1 MRSRRTYLISLAL
14 LMSLGSGVAAQAE
27 TRSETWPQKPVVVVV
42 PFAAGGN
49 TDGIARMTAQ
59 RLGEAFGQQFVVEN
73 RGGAGGTMAA
83 DAVARAE
90 PDGYTLFMAA
100 LPVIAIVPAMN
111 KVRYNPTKDFVPI
124 SNIGTNPFVLVV
136 NKDLPAQDLAAF
148 IAYVRPRAN
157 TLSYGSAGAGSLNH
171 LSMALFLKV
180 AGLEMIHVG
189 YKGNGPALADVIAG
203 HIPAMFSNLSDA
215 LPHAASGSVRLLAVS
230 SEKRVLQ
237 IPDVPTVA
245 ESGYPQ
251 FKTLT
256 WNGLMAPAGTP
267 REIVDRIAGE
277 VARAVKDPAFAEK
290 LSRYGV
296 NPLGDTPEEFA
307 TMIASDI
314 ALWSE
319 AVNIAGVKG
328 Q

>member
-1 MRSRRTYLISLAL
+1 MWPRRTHLASPVMSLAL
-14 LMSLGSGVAAQAE
+14 LMSLGSGIAAQA
-27 TRSETWPQKPVVVVV
+27 ETWPQKPVVIVV

-59 RLGEAFGQQFVVEN
+59 RLGEAFGQQFVIEN
-73 RGGAGGTMAA
+73 RGGAGGAMAA

-90 PDGYTLFMAA
+90 PNGYTLFMAA

-136 NKDLPAQDLAAF
+136 NKDFPAQSLAEF
-148 IAYVRPRAN
+148 IAYVRARPD

-180 AGLEMIHVG
+180 ADLQMTHVG

-215 LPHAASGSVRLLAVS
+215 LPHTASGSVRLLAVS
-230 SEKRVLQ
+230 SDRRVPQ
-237 IPDVPTVA
+237 VPDVPTVA

-256 WNGLMAPAGTP
+256 WNG
-267 REIVDRIAGE
+267 
-277 VARAVKDPAFAEK
+277 
-290 LSRYGV
+290 
-296 NPLGDTPEEFA
+296 
-307 TMIASDI
+307 
-314 ALWSE
+314 
-319 AVNIAGVKG
+319 
-328 Q
+328 

>member
-1 MRSRRTYLISLAL
+1 VRSRGTQLISFLIAPAL
-14 LMSLGSGVAAQAE
+14 LIGLWSAAAAQAE
-27 TRSETWPQKPVVVVV
+27 KWPQRPVVIVV

-59 RLGEAFGQQFVVEN
+59 RLGEIFGQQFVVEN
-73 RGGAGGTMAA
+73 RAGAGGATAA
-83 DAVARAE
+83 EAVARAE
-90 PDGYTLFMAA
+90 ADGYTLFMAA
-100 LPVIAIVPAMN
+100 LPVVAIVPAMN

-124 SNIGTNPFVLVV
+124 SNIGTNPFVLVI
-136 NKDLPAQDLAAF
+136 NKDVPATNLAEF
-148 IAYVRPRAN
+148 IAYVRARPN

-171 LSMALFLKV
+171 LTMALFLKM

-189 YKGNGPALADVIAG
+189 YKGNGPALADIIAG

-215 LPHAASGSVRLLAVS
+215 LPHASGAVRLLAVS
-230 SEKRVLQ
+230 SERRVPQ

-267 REIVDRIAGE
+267 RAIVDRISGE
-277 VARAVKDPAFAEK
+277 IARATRDPAFVER

-296 NPLGDTPEEFA
+296 DPLGDTPEAFA
-307 TMIASDI
+307 AMIAADI

-319 AVNIAGVKG
+319 AVNVAGVKG
-328 Q
+328 P